1 MNDLTKTQETI
12 LVAAT
17 TREDGSIYPMP
28 EHIKGGAV
36 NKVLASLRAKGLI
49 TEDDKI
55 PMHVLVVLDPD
66 FKSVRGQYLN
76 RIEAE
81 QKTKEDADA
90 FAAQQGMVWDWQV
103 QANEPPAATALETAE
118 APSATID
125 DEPSATAA
133 MALETAEAP
142 IATIDD
148 EPSVTAAMALET
160 AEAPIATID
169 DEPPATMTFE
179 TNNDF
184 ETEVIVAE
192 QAIAKAPKVRDNTK
206 KAKVIEMLKRPEGA
220 TAAQIAEATGWQG
233 HTIRGFLS
241 IAKKKL
247 GLVITTNRLRIVGP
261 NQQGSPGSFTTYY
274 AK

>member
-1 MNDLTKTQETI
+1 MNDLTETQETI

-90 FAAQQGMVWDWQV
+90 FASQQGMVWDWQV
-103 QANEPPAATALETAE
+103 QANEPPEATALETDV

-125 DEPSATAA
+125 NELSTTTT
-133 MALETAEAP
+133 LEA
-142 IATIDD
+142 
-148 EPSVTAAMALET
+148 
-160 AEAPIATID
+160 
-169 DEPPATMTFE
+169 
-179 TNNDF
+179 NNDF
-184 ETEVIVAE
+184 ETEVIAVE
-192 QAIAKAPKVRDNTK
+192 QAIAKAPRTRDNTK
-206 KAKVIEMLKRPEGA
+206 KAKIIEMLKRPEGA

-247 GLVITTNRLRIVGP
+247 GLVITTSRMRIVGP
-261 NQQGSPGSFTTYY
+261 NQQGSPGSMTTYF